1 MSLFRKL
8 PKVDGVLAHPDVAK
22 LPHDVAVAS
31 IRQVLDGLRLAI
43 SNGELDAIPDIVPM
57 VLDASV
63 ILTRGRMRKVINAT
77 GVVVHTNLGRA
88 PWAPE
93 AIDAAVSVAQ
103 GYCNLEMDLD
113 TGKRGGRLDGI
124 RALTRH
130 LTGCEDA
137 LVVNNCASAVL
148 LALSA
153 FAAQKEVIVSRGE
166 LVEIG
171 GSYRVPDVIQAGGA
185 RLVEVGTTNRTR
197 VADYASAITE
207 ETALLLK
214 VHHSNFRIVGFTE
227 EASLEELV
235 ALGQRRGLPVVQ
247 DLGSGGIVDVC
258 GEPTVADCVRSGVDI
273 VLFSGD
279 KLMGGPQAGLA
290 VGRRDLIQRMRNH
303 PLYRALRVGKVTL
316 AALEATLSLY
326 ANGHTPPAV
335 QMIERSPAEIQQ
347 AADQLILAL
356 QAEGI
361 PAQGIA
367 SSGFVGGGAIPE
379 TEIPSYVVRL
389 RPDSISGLAQA
400 LRDGE
405 PSVVGRIHEDS
416 LHLDLRTVSLE
427 EVPLLAKC
435 VARSWQ
441 TA

>member
-8 PKVDGVLAHPDVAK
+8 PKVDGVLAHPEVAK
-22 LPHDVAVAS
+22 LPHGVAVAS
-31 IRQVLDGLRLAI
+31 IRHVLDGLRLAI
-43 SNGELDAIPDIVPM
+43 TNGELKAIPDIVPM

-77 GVVVHTNLGRA
+77 GVVVHTNLGRS

-93 AIDAAVSVAQ
+93 AIAAAVNVAQ
-103 GYCNLEMDLD
+103 GYCNLEMDLG

-148 LALSA
+148 LALST

-185 RLVEVGTTNRTR
+185 QLVEVGTTNRTR
-197 VADYASAITE
+197 VEDYASHITE
-207 ETALLLK
+207 HTALLLK

-227 EASLEELV
+227 EASLEDLV
-235 ALGQRRGLPVVQ
+235 SLGNRQGLPVVQ

-290 VGRRDLIQRMRNH
+290 VGRKELIQRMRQH
-303 PLYRALRVGKVTL
+303 PLYRALRVDKVTL

-326 ANGHTPPAV
+326 ANGKKPPAV
-335 QMIERSPAEIQQ
+335 KMIERGPEEIQSV
-347 AADQLILAL
+347 AEELILAL
-356 QAEGI
+356 KTQGI
-361 PAQGIA
+361 PAEGIA
-367 SSGFVGGGAIPE
+367 SSGYVGGGAIPE

-389 RPDSISGLAQA
+389 HPASISGFVRA
-400 LRDGE
+400 LREGE
-405 PSVVGRIHEDS
+405 PSVVGRVHEDS
-416 LHLDLRTVSLE
+416 FHIDLRTVSSD
-427 EVPLLAKC
+427 EVALLAKC

>member
-8 PKVDGVLAHPDVAK
+8 PKVDGVLAHPEVAK
-22 LPHDVAVAS
+22 LPHGVAVAS
-31 IRQVLDGLRLAI
+31 IRHVLDGLRLAI

-77 GVVVHTNLGRA
+77 GVVVHTNLGRS

-93 AIDAAVSVAQ
+93 AIEAAATVAR

-130 LTGCEDA
+130 LTGCEDV

-148 LALSA
+148 LALST

-197 VADYASAITE
+197 VADYAAEISE

-235 ALGQRRGLPVVQ
+235 ALGQRQGLPVVQ

-290 VGRRDLIQRMRNH
+290 VGRTEMIQRMRHH

-335 QMIERSPAEIQQ
+335 QMIERSAADIEQ
-347 AADQLILAL
+347 AANELILAL
-356 QAEGI
+356 KREGISAEGV
-361 PAQGIA
+361 A
-367 SSGFVGGGAIPE
+367 SSGYVGGGAIPE
-379 TEIPSYVVRL
+379 TKSPATL
-389 RPDSISGLAQA
+389 CDCAQN
-400 LRDGE
+400 RY
-405 PSVVGRIHEDS
+405 
-416 LHLDLRTVSLE
+416 
-427 EVPLLAKC
+427 PLLYGHSEM
-435 VARSWQ
+435 VSRVL
-441 TA
+441 

>member
-1 MSLFRKL
+1 
-8 PKVDGVLAHPDVAK
+8 
-22 LPHDVAVAS
+22 
-31 IRQVLDGLRLAI
+31 
-43 SNGELDAIPDIVPM
+43 
-57 VLDASV
+57 
-63 ILTRGRMRKVINAT
+63 
-77 GVVVHTNLGRA
+77 
-88 PWAPE
+88 
-93 AIDAAVSVAQ
+93 
-103 GYCNLEMDLD
+103 MDLD

-130 LTGCEDA
+130 LTGCEDV

-148 LALSA
+148 LALST

-197 VADYASAITE
+197 VADYAAEISE

-290 VGRRDLIQRMRNH
+290 VGRTEMIQRMRHH

-335 QMIERSPAEIQQ
+335 QMIERS
-347 AADQLILAL
+347 AADIEHAANELILAL
-356 QAEGI
+356 KREGISAEGV
-361 PAQGIA
+361 A
-367 SSGFVGGGAIPE
+367 SSGYVGWGHPGDKNPQLRCAIA
-379 TEIPSYVVRL
+379 S
-389 RPDSISGLAQA
+389 
-400 LRDGE
+400 
-405 PSVVGRIHEDS
+405 RIDIHFCTGTP
-416 LHLDLRTVSLE
+416 R
-427 EVPLLAKC
+427 
-435 VARSWQ
+435 W
-441 TA
+441 